1 MFVELGMA
9 VSLIGFGG
17 WLYLRPLKKSLGEI
31 SDRAKLFSLRGEI
44 LFAEK
49 KAILE
54 NIDEGIITC
63 DREGRISFLNT
74 RAQLLLGLKNSSILS
89 KKILE
94 VIATSDNQIFKEIGK
109 LVTQVLD
116 QEGRARTFLAS
127 NETNMTH
134 LEIVVVP
141 SQDQHG
147 LSIILKDRSNQQKM
161 IEMGKEF
168 IANASHELRTPITII
183 RGFAETLIDLRE
195 ISEEMFDS
203 IMGKIIRNCERMEV
217 LVKNLL
223 TLADLDSTR
232 VQMKESE
239 LISIIDD
246 VCYTLLN
253 VSPEAE
259 IEQLH
264 NKDQVDI
271 WGDPSL
277 LELAIFNLLKNA
289 VKYSESSAKITIT
302 VDAREESVQIN
313 VQDQGIG
320 IAESELTKIFD
331 RFYTVDK
338 SHSRKM
344 GGAGLGLAIVKT
356 VIEQHQGKIWAT
368 SQVGVGTTFHILLP
382 RL

>member
-1 MFVELGMA
+1 MIVEFAA
-9 VSLIGFGG
+9 VIGLAGFGG
-17 WLYLRPLKKSLGEI
+17 WLYLRPLKRSYGEAV
-31 SDRAKLFSLRGEI
+31 DRAKLFSLRGEV

-49 KAILE
+49 RVILE
-54 NIDEGIITC
+54 NIDEGVITC
-63 DREGRISFLNT
+63 DREERITFLNR
-74 RAQLLLGLKNSSILS
+74 RAQALLGLKSSSILS
-89 KKILE
+89 KKITE
-94 VIATSDNQIFKEIGK
+94 VAASTDNQALREVGV
-109 LVTQVLD
+109 LVNQARA
-116 QEGRARTFLAS
+116 ERGRVRTFV
-127 NETNMTH
+127 NH
-134 LEIVVVP
+134 LEMVVVL
-141 SQDQHG
+141 SEDDHG
-147 LSIILKDRSNQQKM
+147 LSIILKDHSNQQKM
-161 IEMGKEF
+161 IEMGKDF

-183 RGFAETLIDLRE
+183 RGFAETLLDLKE

-223 TLADLDSTR
+223 TLADLDSTG
-232 VQMKESE
+232 VQMKECE
-239 LISIIDD
+239 LISIIDEA
-246 VCYTLLN
+246 CYTLVN
-253 VSPEAE
+253 VSPETD

-264 NKDQVDI
+264 NADQVDI

-289 VKYSESSAKITIT
+289 VKYSEAPAKITIT
-302 VDAREESVQIN
+302 VDAGEDSVQIK
-313 VQDQGIG
+313 VQDRGMG

-368 SQVGVGTTFHILLP
+368 SQLGLGTTFHILLP